1 MATESS
7 EPRRGDLWLVALGA
21 ARKSEPGKSRP
32 ALIVSVD
39 AIVTGEETEL
49 FVVVPLSSSRQA
61 SALRPAV
68 PGAAGLDRPSVAVC
82 RAVRAISRARLLR
95 RLGSADAPTLHAI
108 EEALALILGLP
119 GASARPAAGRDSPSP
134 GR

>member
-21 ARKSEPGKSRP
+21 ARKGEPGKSRP

-39 AIVTGEETEL
+39 DIVTGEETEL
-49 FVVVPLSSSRQA
+49 FVIVPLSSARKA
-61 SALRPAV
+61 SALRPSV
-68 PGAAGLDRPSVAVC
+68 PGAVGLDRPSVALC
-82 RAVRAISRARLLR
+82 RGVRAISRTRLLR
-95 RLGSADAPTLHAI
+95 PLGRADAPTMRAV

-119 GASARPAAGRDSPSP
+119 GR
-134 GR
+134 